1 MANKRKELDPAEV
14 ERLAGEGLA
23 QYQIAQA
30 LGVGWMTWADRRD
43 TNPEILEALKRGE
56 QAAIGKVENALFANA
71 MSGNLGAQ
79 CFFLKNRAPHRWK
92 DKTEQVITANVQAD
106 TLNDDFL
113 AVVAAGRSA
122 GAASTAADSTQP
134 H

>member
-1 MANKRKELDPAEV
+1 MAAGAKRKELDPAEV

-23 QYQIAQA
+23 LYQIAQA
-30 LGVGWMTWADRRD
+30 LGCSWDTLHRRAGESA
-43 TNPEILEALKRGE
+43 EIAEALKRGE

-113 AVVAAGRSA
+113 ASVAAASGA
-122 GAASTAADSTQP
+122 GAATPAQ

>member
-1 MANKRKELDPAEV
+1 MAKKIELDPAEV

-30 LGVGWMTWADRRD
+30 LGISWDTWAARRD
-43 TNPEILEALKRGE
+43 DPATQVSEALKRGE

-113 AVVAAGRSA
+113 ASVAAASGA
-122 GAASTAADSTQP
+122 GAATSAQ